1 MLYKVL
7 QILYI
12 INIMP
17 VKTTACEDKYC
28 LGLNEAHVSCGTD
41 NYQYGNKNYTCS
53 CSSTRCSVTYYNIS
67 TENCERIYRFDEE
80 CYNSYHY
87 MGNDIIIPFAVVFF
101 VGLLYCCFKAMKRG
115 HYRRDRY
122 GNQVEQNIFGNRIH
136 SEVQGRRRR
145 KILRVITYTLDD
157 IELIDNDADEISEN
171 SKCVICLDKL
181 KEKEE
186 EKEEEETKNK
196 RQIAK
201 LKCNHYFHKK
211 CISNW
216 FDEKPDCPICRGTV
230 VTNEETV
237 DITI

>member
-1 MLYKVL
+1 MS
-7 QILYI
+7 
-12 INIMP
+12 N
-17 VKTTACEDKYC
+17 KTAAEPCENKYC

-41 NYQYGNKNYTCS
+41 NYQYGTKNYTCS
-53 CSSTRCSVTYYNIS
+53 CSSTRCLVTYDNIS
-67 TENCERIYRFDEE
+67 SLDCERIYQFDED

-87 MGNDIIIPFAVVFF
+87 MGNDIIIPFAVVACI
-101 VGLLYCCFKAMKRG
+101 GLLYCCFKAMKRR

-122 GNQVEQNIFGNRIH
+122 GNQVAQNIFGNRIH
-136 SEVQGRRRR
+136 SEVRGRRRR

-186 EKEEEETKNK
+186 EEKKSEKDENK

>member
-1 MLYKVL
+1 
-7 QILYI
+7 
-12 INIMP
+12 MP
-17 VKTTACEDKYC
+17 DKIAAEECGKPERYC
-28 LGLNEAHVSCGTD
+28 LGLNETHVSCNTKTKYD
-41 NYQYGNKNYTCS
+41 NKNYTCS
-53 CSSTRCSVTYYNIS
+53 CSSTSCFDSKD
-67 TENCERIYRFDEE
+67 CERIYQFDED

-87 MGNDIIIPFAVVFF
+87 MGNDIIIPFAVVACI
-101 VGLLYCCFKAMKRG
+101 GLLYCCFKAMKRR

-122 GNQVEQNIFGNRIH
+122 ENQVAQNIFGNRIH
-136 SEVQGRRRR
+136 SEVRGRRRR
-145 KILRVITYTLDD
+145 KILRVITYTLDN

-171 SKCVICLDKL
+171 SKCIICLDKL

-186 EKEEEETKNK
+186 EEKKSEKDENK

>member
-1 MLYKVL
+1 
-7 QILYI
+7 
-12 INIMP
+12 MP
-17 VKTTACEDKYC
+17 DKIAAEECGKPERYC
-28 LGLNEAHVSCGTD
+28 LGLNETHVSCDTETKYD
-41 NYQYGNKNYTCS
+41 NKTYTCS
-53 CSSTRCSVTYYNIS
+53 CSSTSCFDSKD
-67 TENCERIYRFDEE
+67 CERIYQFDED

-87 MGNDIIIPFAVVFF
+87 MGNDIIIPFAVVACI
-101 VGLLYCCFKAMKRG
+101 GLLYCCFKAMKRR

-122 GNQVEQNIFGNRIH
+122 ENQVAQNIFGNRIH
-136 SEVQGRRRR
+136 SEVRGRRRR

-171 SKCVICLDKL
+171 SKCIICLDKL

-186 EKEEEETKNK
+186 EEKKSEKDENK

>member
-12 INIMP
+12 INIMT
-17 VKTTACEDKYC
+17 VEIAAYTYC
-28 LGLNEAHVSCGTD
+28 NHTERFCLHPNLTNNTHVSCGD
-41 NYQYGNKNYTCS
+41 VIQYDEQTYTCS
-53 CSSTRCSVTYYNIS
+53 CSSTSCSETI
-67 TENCERIYRFDEE
+67 NCDKIYKFDEL
-80 CYNSYHY
+80 CGNSYNF
-87 MGNDIIIPFAVVFF
+87 MGNDIMIPFVV
-101 VGLLYCCFKAMKRG
+101 VACMGLLFCCMKAIKRP

-136 SEVQGRRRR
+136 SEVRGRRRR

-171 SKCVICLDKL
+171 RECVICLDKL
-181 KEKEE
+181 KE
-186 EKEEEETKNK
+186 EKEESENE

>member
-1 MLYKVL
+1 
-7 QILYI
+7 
-12 INIMP
+12 MP
-17 VKTTACEDKYC
+17 DKIAAEECGKPERYC
-28 LGLNEAHVSCGTD
+28 LGLNETHVSCNTKTKYD
-41 NYQYGNKNYTCS
+41 NKNYTCS
-53 CSSTRCSVTYYNIS
+53 CSSTSCFDSKD
-67 TENCERIYRFDEE
+67 CERIYQFDED

-87 MGNDIIIPFAVVFF
+87 MGNDIIIPFAVVACI
-101 VGLLYCCFKAMKRG
+101 GLLYCCFKAMKRR

-136 SEVQGRRRR
+136 SEVRGRRHR
-145 KILRVITYTLDD
+145 KILRVITYTLDN

-171 SKCVICLDKL
+171 SKCIICLDKL

-186 EKEEEETKNK
+186 EEKKSEKDENK

>member
-1 MLYKVL
+1 MS
-7 QILYI
+7 
-12 INIMP
+12 N
-17 VKTTACEDKYC
+17 KTAACEDKYC

-53 CSSTRCSVTYYNIS
+53 CSSTRCSGTILNTS

-80 CYNSYHY
+80 CDNSYHY
-87 MGNDIIIPFAVVFF
+87 MNNDIMIPFVV
-101 VGLLYCCFKAMKRG
+101 VACIGLLYCCFKAMKRR

-136 SEVQGRRRR
+136 SEVRGRRRR

-186 EKEEEETKNK
+186 EEKKSEKDENK

>member
-1 MLYKVL
+1 M
-7 QILYI
+7 
-12 INIMP
+12 
-17 VKTTACEDKYC
+17 TDKIAAKRCRKPERYC
-28 LGLNEAHVSCGTD
+28 LGLNEIHISCGNETK
-41 NYQYGNKNYTCS
+41 YGNKTYTCS
-53 CSSTRCSVTYYNIS
+53 CSPTSCFDSKD
-67 TENCERIYRFDEE
+67 CERIYEFDEQCE
-80 CYNSYHY
+80 NSRNS
-87 MGNDIIIPFAVVFF
+87 MNSDIMIVFMIILFA
-101 VGLLYCCFKAMKRG
+101 GLVYCCAKAFQRRY
-115 HYRRDRY
+115 YRRNRY
-122 GNQVEQNIFGNRIH
+122 GNQVAQNIFGNRIH
-136 SEVQGRRRR
+136 SEVRGRRRRRR

-171 SKCVICLDKL
+171 SKCVICLDEL
-181 KEKEE
+181 REE
-186 EKEEEETKNK
+186 GENE